1 LVGGFVKVHLNG
13 LFTEHPLTGSGQ
25 YLRHLHRALV
35 AAARE
40 DEFTIVPR
48 RGVYARLGR
57 RVGKVLWEQI
67 GFPTAAVGADL
78 AHVPYL
84 GPPLRGRN
92 DVVTVHDLIGM
103 VLPEYAASPWM
114 RLYNRAVAAAARRA
128 RLILADSQAT
138 ADDVQRLLGIGPE
151 RIRVTLLGV
160 DEDLRPAPAAQIADV
175 RDHHGLPE
183 RFALYLGSGDVRKN
197 LDVLLRAWA
206 LLPAAERIPLVL
218 AGNIPCRGDAL
229 FPDYRRLAEQLGVG
243 ESIAWLG
250 TVPEAEKATLLS
262 AATVFV
268 FPSRYEGFGLDP
280 LEAMACGTPVIC
292 SDATSLP
299 EVVGAAAVLVDPADE
314 KAWAVAVGSVAEGGD
329 HAAELVAAG
338 RARAA
343 ELTWRATAELTL
355 NAYRELL

>member
-1 LVGGFVKVHLNG
+1 MGGFVKVHLNG

>member
-1 LVGGFVKVHLNG
+1 MKVHLNG